1 MSASSCLAKTSKVLV
16 LDILKKLP
24 WSGKSGR
31 RNELVCQFPAC
42 EIRKDY

>member
-1 MSASSCLAKTSKVLV
+1 MSASSCLAKISKVLV
-16 LDILKKLP
+16 SDILKKLP

-31 RNELVCQFPAC
+31 RNELIRQFPAC